1 MPADEYKWEKLKCM
15 KVSTSWPVLVAEDN
29 PDDFLLLE
37 AAWARAGKGH
47 ALVCE
52 PDGIT
57 LLEHLRLPG
66 MRAALVL
73 MDVNMPRMN
82 GFAALAEMKVDPRL
96 DSTPVVMFSTS
107 SLDKDVRRAYQLGA
121 SSYVV
126 KPAGM
131 PELVSAV
138 ALIRAYWLGLVEVS
152 E

>member
-1 MPADEYKWEKLKCM
+1 M

-29 PDDFLLLE
+29 PDDFLLLD
-37 AAWARAGKGH
+37 AAWSRAGKGH

-52 PDGIT
+52 PDGFA
-57 LLEHLRLPG
+57 LLQRLRLPG

-82 GFAALAEMKVDPRL
+82 GFEALAEMKVDPRL
-96 DSTPVVMFSTS
+96 DFTPVVMFSTS
-107 SLDKDVRRAYQLGA
+107 SFDSDVRRAYQLGA

-126 KPAGM
+126 KPIGM

-138 ALIRAYWLGLVEVS
+138 ALIRSYWLGLIEVS

>member
-1 MPADEYKWEKLKCM
+1 MR
-15 KVSTSWPVLVAEDN
+15 VNISWPVLVAEDS
-29 PDDFLLLE
+29 PADFFLLE
-37 AAWARAGKGH
+37 AAWKRAGNGR
-47 ALVCE
+47 ALLCE
-52 PDGIT
+52 PDGVA

-82 GFAALAEMKVDPRL
+82 GLEALAEMKGDPRL
-96 DSTPVVMFSTS
+96 ASTPVVMFSVS
-107 SLDKDVRRAYQLGA
+107 RNAGDVHRAYQSGA

-126 KPAGM
+126 KPIGL

-138 ALIRAYWLGLVEVS
+138 KLIRAYWLELIEVP

>member
-1 MPADEYKWEKLKCM
+1 M
-15 KVSTSWPVLVAEDN
+15 KVSASWPVLVAEDN

-37 AAWARAGKGH
+37 AAWRRAGKGH
-47 ALVCE
+47 ELVCE
-52 PDGIT
+52 PDGIA
-57 LLEHLRLPG
+57 LLQHLRLPG

-82 GFAALAEMKVDPRL
+82 GLEALAEMKVDHRL

-107 SLDKDVRRAYQLGA
+107 GLDRDVRRAYQLGA

-126 KPAGM
+126 KPVGL

-138 ALIRAYWLGLVEVS
+138 TLLRAYWLGLSEVP

>member
-1 MPADEYKWEKLKCM
+1 M
-15 KVSTSWPVLVAEDN
+15 KVSNSWPVLVAEDSH
-29 PDDFLLLE
+29 PDFLLLK
-37 AAWARAGKGH
+37 AAWTRAGNGR

-52 PDGIT
+52 PDGIA

-82 GFAALAEMKVDPRL
+82 GLETLAEMKADPRL
-96 DSTPVVMFSTS
+96 VSTPVVMFSVS
-107 SLDKDVRRAYQLGA
+107 RNDGDVRRAYQLGA

-126 KPAGM
+126 KPVGL

-138 ALIRAYWLGLVEVS
+138 TLMRTYWLGLIEVP